1 MIVRKHLRWKRVLSR
16 SRGFLAYIVGLS
28 SIVFMIQLFEDGP
41 VLIHLPFGVVAMLA
55 TAIAIFLTFRNN
67 SAYDRWWEARKL
79 WGGIVNS
86 SRTFG
91 RQITSLTLLS
101 EKPADVV
108 AAYRQEMVYRHLAWV
123 NSLRLQLR
131 GESTWDELQ
140 PFLCSKEF
148 QWMVQRQNRATQL
161 VQKQGLR
168 IAEGT

>member
-1 MIVRKHLRWKRVLSR
+1 M
-16 SRGFLAYIVGLS
+16 
-28 SIVFMIQLFEDGP
+28 
-41 VLIHLPFGVVAMLA
+41 
-55 TAIAIFLTFRNN
+55 
-67 SAYDRWWEARKL
+67 
-79 WGGIVNS
+79 NS

-108 AAYRQEMVYRHLAWV
+108 AAYRQEMVYRHLAWI
-123 NSLRLQLR
+123 NALRLQLR